1 MNNSPRKIRG
11 QGGFLQI
18 IIVIIV
24 ALIALHLLGINL
36 KDLLS
41 KQWVQ
46 DFAIYVRDLLKL
58 VWADLKEIIVWAK
71 NLPDSK

>member
-1 MNNSPRKIRG
+1 MNNSPRKLRG

-46 DFAIYVRDLLKL
+46 DFTIYIRDLLKL
-58 VWADLKEIIVWAK
+58 VWADIKEIIVWAK

>member
-1 MNNSPRKIRG
+1 MINSPRKTRG

-58 VWADLKEIIVWAK
+58 VWADIKEIIVWAK